1 MNKNYICIMNAIIL
15 GILLNISLS
24 FSLSRYAT
32 EEEKIPPMGA
42 TNLSFKSQ
50 FMHMMVHHN
59 QVLLMSSIIVA
70 LVVGLSVWLGY
81 LFNPTDKIIFA
92 FETILVKN

>member
-24 FSLSRYAT
+24 IVLSRYAT
-32 EEEKIPPMGA
+32 EEEKKPPMGA

-59 QVLLMSSIIVA
+59 QVLLMSSIIVGFI
-70 LVVGLSVWLGY
+70 VGLSVWLGY
-81 LFNPTDKIIFA
+81 SFNPIEKFFLA
-92 FETILVKN
+92 FETILVMN